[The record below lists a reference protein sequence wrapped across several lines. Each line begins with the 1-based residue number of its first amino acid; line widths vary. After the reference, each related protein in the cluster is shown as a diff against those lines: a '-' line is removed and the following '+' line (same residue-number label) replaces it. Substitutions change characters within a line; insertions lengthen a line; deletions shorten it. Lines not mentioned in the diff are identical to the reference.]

1 MIGIRDVMKG
11 GGVMKRDSRHSWII
25 HGSFYCVHV
34 KTYRLC
40 GRGVG
45 LSRGL
50 VELSCSCWVD
60 LTNGQASYQGCDAGL
75 RQLLH
80 DLGRKL
86 LALRF
91 GEKTSSEDSNVSMH
105 PTLLLS
111 IIYQSAQDNVGRQLD
126 SRSRFGVDF
135 LPAGHGSHCIATV
148 FGSCAAGSAAVRVPS
163 LPGARTDAG
172 GGVAR

>member
-1 MIGIRDVMKG
+1 MKEG
-11 GGVMKRDSRHSWII
+11 GSQSPTFDIAANI
-25 HGSFYCVHV
+25 HGSIHCVNV
-34 KTYRLC
+34 KSYRLC

-50 VELSCSCWVD
+50 VELSCSCWVN
-60 LTNGQASYQGCDAGL
+60 LTNCKASNQGCNAGL

-91 GEKTSSEDSNVSMH
+91 GEETSSEDSNVSMH
-105 PTLLLS
+105 PTLILS
-111 IIYQSAQDNVGRQLD
+111 IIDQSAQDSAGRQLD
-126 SRSRFGVDF
+126 SRSRFGVNF

-148 FGSCAAGSAAVRVPS
+148 SGSCAAGSAAVRAPS
-163 LPGARTDAG
+163 SPGARTDAG